1 MNTGKH
7 FRREYSLANSSPFLQ
22 FSANLMQ
29 EMPFYFNLKF
39 SVKVKESTLAEYLIK
54 LIAHPFFM

>member
-1 MNTGKH
+1 MNTGI
-7 FRREYSLANSSPFLQ
+7 ADSSPGLQ

-39 SVKVKESTLAEYLIK
+39 SVKIKESTLAEYLIK
-54 LIAHPFFM
+54 LIAHTFLM